1 MQTQALWHCNAGTP
15 LSFNAMRSAVGMF
28 LLARSRGIPWT
39 VWTGSEDT
47 PADSARLR
55 RTLNWLGLQPD
66 AIEPVTHQAHN
77 CCCVAAA
84 NLLTS
89 ARAYC
94 SEFQQ
99 QRQVFFRLPE
109 RPKLRNIMN
118 ISGLRTMTLQ
128 PGMAVEISRRGIL
141 WRGADGI
148 SRHCTFAAM
157 PDLVLRRKDG
167 RELFNSK
174 ERTRQLIY
182 GKRFKIA
189 GAAFANFTG
198 REILFTDAD
207 GHLRHYPMEQLSDPV
222 IVTESGHPSPV
233 LVRVLM
239 AIEQGTEIQSGD
251 FLDEREAALQTLIF
265 DTFSY
270 PPPRFQ
276 LISPGETEN
285 APDYMECRRLGIV
298 PQVLFQELARMVCGS
313 APVDKMRSTAEWIRL
328 YHARTEGVG
337 FRRFDKERLLKMNR
351 LYLSQLPP
359 EDFVRLAKPYAG
371 AKAKDAR
378 FKQLAEKMQPA
389 TTLLSEAANWNIQSL

>member
-1 MQTQALWHCNAGTP
+1 MQSQAVWHCNAETP
-15 LSFNAMRSAVGMF
+15 LSFDAMRSAVGMF
-28 LLARSRGIPWT
+28 LLARSSGIRWSI
-39 VWTGSEDT
+39 WTGAEDS
-47 PADSARLR
+47 PADVARLR
-55 RTLNWLGLQPD
+55 RELYWLGLLPD
-66 AIEPVTHQAHN
+66 AIEPVTRQAHD
-77 CCCVAAA
+77 CCCAAA
-84 NLLTS
+84 AHLLTS

-99 QRQVFFRLPE
+99 RRQVFFRLPE
-109 RPKLRNIMN
+109 RSKLRNIMN
-118 ISGLRTMTLQ
+118 ISGVRTMTLQ
-128 PGMAVEISRRGIL
+128 AGMAVEISRRGIV

-157 PDLVLRRKDG
+157 PDLILHRKDG

-189 GAAFANFTG
+189 GAAFAHFTG

-222 IVTESGHPSPV
+222 IVTETGHPAPV

-239 AIEQGTEIQSGD
+239 AIEQGAEIQAGD
-251 FLDEREAALQTLIF
+251 FLDEREAALQTLVF
-265 DTFSY
+265 DTFGY

-276 LISPGETEN
+276 LISQGDTEH
-285 APDYMECRRLGIV
+285 APDYTECRKLGIA

-313 APVDKMRSTAEWIRL
+313 APVDKMRSLAEWIRL

-337 FRRFDKERLLKMNR
+337 FRRFDKERLLKMNH
-351 LYLSQLPP
+351 LYLSQLPQ
-359 EDFVRLAKPYAG
+359 EEFIRLAAPYAG
-371 AKAKDAR
+371 ARGRSAR
-378 FKQLAEKMQPA
+378 FIESAQKMQSA
-389 TTLLSEAANWNIQSL
+389 TTLLSEAANWR